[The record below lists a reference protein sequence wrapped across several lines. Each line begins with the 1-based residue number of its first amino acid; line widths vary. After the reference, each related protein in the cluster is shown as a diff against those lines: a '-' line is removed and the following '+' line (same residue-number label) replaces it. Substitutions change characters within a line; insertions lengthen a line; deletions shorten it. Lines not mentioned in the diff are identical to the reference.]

1 MQVPG
6 GRLLISATLEA
17 IDGVGG
23 MTGSAG
29 VGSVWS
35 GCSAVSATGTLKF
48 DMADVAVMEADGI
61 FEGVV
66 MHEMGH
72 VIGIGYD
79 TERRALSPG
88 TTQSHVFGLQYALTY
103 RRSTLQ
109 RLHFE

>member
-1 MQVPG
+1 MPCGGTPQIPG

-23 MTGSAG
+23 VTGSAG

-35 GCSAVSATGTLKF
+35 GCRAVSAIGTMRF

-61 FEGVV
+61 FEGVT

-79 TERRALSPG
+79 ETRRVPSIGIA
-88 TTQSHVFGLQYALTY
+88 QSHVFGL
-103 RRSTLQ
+103 R
-109 RLHFE
+109 